1 MLLLQGKLDYLV
13 NTTRDPTANSM
24 DFLEESWRDLDQ
36 LADFVQQL
44 QELNAAIRQ
53 RTIIPKHYELDL
65 TCKQKGDFK
74 EDELYAVIG
83 PDCSDMTDLKAINL
97 RLAKVSPTPEPKP
110 TPLSTTFSSSEVL
123 LRDSRNNSEECNNS
137 DDIFDFEAGI
147 APN

>member
-1 MLLLQGKLDYLV
+1 MIVILLLMLLLQGKLDYLV

-65 TCKQKGDFK
+65 TCK
-74 EDELYAVIG
+74 
-83 PDCSDMTDLKAINL
+83 
-97 RLAKVSPTPEPKP
+97 
-110 TPLSTTFSSSEVL
+110 
-123 LRDSRNNSEECNNS
+123 
-137 DDIFDFEAGI
+137 
-147 APN
+147 